1 MINRFRREVKQSF
14 EQRGDAALDVI
25 DALSSMER
33 VESPVGVSESPL
45 FQRKFSSIYDLL
57 KAGQVKLTAVR
68 QLLWSVQP
76 VEAEEI
82 AGYSVYALDCT
93 DEPHPEAETLAD
105 RTQSKKGRDAPKI
118 VGHRYSWLVRLVERR
133 PSWCLPIDVSRV
145 GSEQSDSQV
154 AAEQVKVL
162 DKQGSG
168 LKAVVADSLYSNYI
182 FLGVFLLVQTVV
194 ALVRLRSN
202 QVLYEEAP
210 ARQPHQKGR
219 PRKHGAKFKLS
230 APSRPPD
237 RSALERWLGQCVRLS
252 AWHGLHLAKLPTLVA
267 VVVQVEFL
275 KPDGTPRFKRP
286 LFLFWSGPTSVPLFD
301 LMRMYLWRFAIEH
314 MFRFLKQ
321 HLGLNT
327 CRSPGLEQHQRWVWC
342 CALAYSQLL
351 LIRNDVAQHRP
362 PWQRQL
368 VQGQLPKLTARQVQR
383 NALPFLRTLG
393 TPAAPPRPAGK
404 GTGRT
409 VGYRPAPRTRFSVI
423 KKSKTN
429 KKTAPIA

>member
-1 MINRFRREVKQSF
+1 MMNRFRREVKQSF
-14 EQRGDAALDVI
+14 AQRGDAALDVI

-33 VESPVGVSESPL
+33 VESPVWVSESPL
-45 FQRKFSSIYDLL
+45 FQRKFSSIYDVL
-57 KAGQVKLTAVR
+57 KAGKVMLTEVR

-76 VEAEEI
+76 LAAEEI
-82 AGYSVYALDCT
+82 AGYSVYGLDCT
-93 DEPHPEAETLAD
+93 DEPHPEAETLAG
-105 RTQSKKGRDAPKI
+105 RTQSKKGRDAPKV
-118 VGHRYSWLVRLVERR
+118 VGHRYSWLVRLVEQR
-133 PSWCLPIDVSRV
+133 PSWCQPIDVSRV

-154 AAEQVKVL
+154 AVEQVRVL

-168 LKAVVADSLYSNYI
+168 LKAVVADSLYSNCV
-182 FLGVFLLVQTVV
+182 FLSIFLLVQTVV

-210 ARQPHQKGR
+210 ARLAAQKGR
-219 PRKHGAKFKLS
+219 PRKHGPKFKLS
-230 APSRPPD
+230 APSRAPD
-237 RSALERWLGQCVRLS
+237 RSSVERWLSQSVRLS

-275 KPDGTPRFKRP
+275 KADGSARFKRP

-321 HLGLNT
+321 HMGLNT
-327 CRSPGLEQHQRWVWC
+327 CRSPGLEQHQLWVWC
-342 CALAYSQLL
+342 CALAYTQLL

-368 VQGQLPKLTARQVQR
+368 RQGQLPKLTARQVQR

-393 TPAAPPRPAGK
+393 TSAPPPRPAGK
-404 GTGRT
+404 GTGRP
-409 VGYRPAPRTRFSVI
+409 VGYRPAPRTRFAVI
-423 KKSKTN
+423 KKCKKN
-429 KKTAPIA
+429 KKTATIA